1 MPDPGVGMDLNPV
14 AAEREFIV
22 VLFLLP
28 GEVLVDKE
36 LGNALVFNAVLNWFA
51 NTCAK
56 DVDDSID
63 QWERRADIKLTMGQ
77 FNNGFSNSFVGLNYD
92 SI

>member
-1 MPDPGVGMDLNPV
+1 MEGSMPDPGVGMDLNPV

-36 LGNALVFNAVLNWFA
+36 LGNALVFNAVLN
-51 NTCAK
+51 
-56 DVDDSID
+56 
-63 QWERRADIKLTMGQ
+63 
-77 FNNGFSNSFVGLNYD
+77 
-92 SI
+92 